1 MKKLSMA
8 VALIAMAIT
17 GCVSVE
23 GTRTQLNSKDAAE
36 VKKAEETIY
45 AIATTGKDPVGIA
58 KFTSKEQAEYVKL
71 TSSNELLER
80 IVDNARDAEVIAVA
94 VDRIDFSKKGV
105 AYAFARQRFGRLMR
119 IGGQRQYEMKKM
131 IVSKMTQEE
140 LLALLDGKAAGGD
153 GGVRNVNAG
162 SRRGIRMLEQPLS
175 FEEQDLVA
183 DRLSE
188 ITDSPDVLVRMFE
201 RSLKQGRH
209 ADRLLTMLDKVTDEK
224 TIEKLLS
231 RQADPWPRIDKSSDR
246 ILLLKKLPQ
255 EKMVG
260 LALRDIDGYNASYW
274 REGDRSALETGIG
287 IIAYVKDEKSAVKI
301 AKAVFSKIEECHER
315 YNESNSI
322 RVWGKNEWGKVE
334 ELVAKLPALSDSA
347 IAELVC
353 FSGLTWDYLIDK
365 VTPDNAYRILTEGK
379 AKYGDL
385 EVALVKKLQP
395 EKVDLKVYAGVK
407 TDAGKKAVLAAMP
420 PEARK
425 AAQEVAEKAFA
436 AVVAKAKEASKET
449 FELQGFYLGMDWEDM
464 KVVLAHHFP
473 DCKITED
480 HDNNG
485 NGDAYVAAYVSGQ
498 KTPFCYALKKD
509 RKVYQFNFG
518 KKILKNWYKYDVQ
531 SYREWAKAFARENG
545 VDMRYKMLEE
555 VTDEAWF
562 HQEAY
567 QYKHNAKEYR
577 LTYFGDEKYGG
588 DRTPSAEHKRRYYS
602 VIDWRVR
609 YVRDDP
615 GTLRAVIE
623 RD

>member
-8 VALIAMAIT
+8 VALVAMAIS

-162 SRRGIRMLEQPLS
+162 SRGGIRMPDQPLS

-209 ADRLLTMLDKVTDEK
+209 ANRLLTMLDKVTDEK

-231 RQADPWPRIDKSSDR
+231 RQADPWPRIEKPDDR
-246 ILLLKKLPQ
+246 ILLLKKLSQ
-255 EKMVG
+255 EKMVE
-260 LALRDIDGYNASYW
+260 LVLRDIDGYNASYW
-274 REGDRSALETGIG
+274 KQGDLSALETGIG
-287 IIAYVKDEKSAVKI
+287 IIADVKDEKSAVKI
-301 AKAVFSKIEECHER
+301 VKGIFSKIAECREQYKKNRQRLVVGKER
-315 YNESNSI
+315 
-322 RVWGKNEWGKVE
+322 VGKSREIAGE
-334 ELVAKLPALSDSA
+334 TSSPFRPCDRGTGLLQRIDMGLSDRQSDTRQC
-347 IAELVC
+347 LRH
-353 FSGLTWDYLIDK
+353 
-365 VTPDNAYRILTEGK
+365 PDSREGEIR
-379 AKYGDL
+379 G
-385 EVALVKKLQP
+385 
-395 EKVDLKVYAGVK
+395 
-407 TDAGKKAVLAAMP
+407 
-420 PEARK
+420 
-425 AAQEVAEKAFA
+425 
-436 AVVAKAKEASKET
+436 S
-449 FELQGFYLGMDWEDM
+449 
-464 KVVLAHHFP
+464 
-473 DCKITED
+473 
-480 HDNNG
+480 
-485 NGDAYVAAYVSGQ
+485 
-498 KTPFCYALKKD
+498 
-509 RKVYQFNFG
+509 
-518 KKILKNWYKYDVQ
+518 
-531 SYREWAKAFARENG
+531 
-545 VDMRYKMLEE
+545 
-555 VTDEAWF
+555 
-562 HQEAY
+562 
-567 QYKHNAKEYR
+567 
-577 LTYFGDEKYGG
+577 
-588 DRTPSAEHKRRYYS
+588 
-602 VIDWRVR
+602 
-609 YVRDDP
+609 
-615 GTLRAVIE
+615 
-623 RD
+623 

>member
-1 MKKLSMA
+1 MA
-8 VALIAMAIT
+8 IAIGAMAIS

-23 GTRTQLNSKDAAE
+23 GTRAQIASKDAAE

-45 AIATTGKDPVGIA
+45 TIATTGKDPVGIA

-119 IGGQRQYEMKKM
+119 IGDQRQYEMKKM

-153 GGVRNVNAG
+153 GGVGNVNAG
-162 SRRGIRMLEQPLS
+162 SRGGIRMPDQPLS

-209 ADRLLTMLDKVTDEK
+209 ANRLLTMLDKVTDEK

-231 RQADPWPRIDKSSDR
+231 RQADPWPRIEKPDDR
-246 ILLLKKLPQ
+246 ILLLKKLSQ
-255 EKMVG
+255 EKMVE
-260 LALRDIDGYNASYW
+260 LVLRDIDGYNASYW
-274 REGDRSALETGIG
+274 KQGDLSALETGIG
-287 IIAYVKDEKSAVKI
+287 IIADVKDEKSAVKI
-301 AKAVFSKIEECHER
+301 VKGIFSKIAECREQ
-315 YNESNSI
+315 YKKIDSVWS
-322 RVWGKNEWGKVE
+322 WGKSEWEKVE
-334 ELVAKLPALSDSA
+334 KLLAKLPALSDPA

-353 FSGLTWDYLIDK
+353 FSELTWDYLIAK
-365 VTPDNAYRILTEGK
+365 VTPDNAYGILTQGK

-395 EKVDLKVYAGVK
+395 EKVDLKVFAGVK

-420 PEARK
+420 PDVKK
-425 AAQEVAEKAFA
+425 AAQEIKEKAFA
-436 AVVAKAKEASKET
+436 AVMAKAKMARKET
-449 FELQGFYLGMDWEDM
+449 FEMQGFYLGMDWEDM
-464 KVVLAHHFP
+464 KIVLTHHFP
-473 DCKITED
+473 DGKIEED
-480 HDNNG
+480 RHKDG
-485 NGDAYVAAYVSGQ
+485 EEEAYVAVYVQGQ
-498 KTPFCYALKKD
+498 KTPFCYALEKD
-509 RKVYQFNFG
+509 KKVYQFNFG
-518 KKILKNWYKYDVQ
+518 KKILKKWYKYDVQ
-531 SYREWAKAFARENG
+531 SYKEWAKMFAREKG
-545 VDMRYKMLEE
+545 VDMPYKMLRES
-555 VTDEAWF
+555 TDLAWF
-562 HQEAY
+562 HQETY
-567 QYKHNAKEYR
+567 QYKHNANEYR
-577 LTYFGDEKYGG
+577 LTYFGEETYGG
-588 DRTPSAEHKRRYYS
+588 DKSIFAYDKRKGYS
-602 VIDWRVR
+602 VIDWKVR
-609 YVRDDP
+609 YIRDDP
-615 GTLRAVIE
+615 GTLRAAIE